1 MRLGAGMLHGLCMLV
16 CLAAGNAR
24 AATLCAF
31 DIAGKSGPAYRLLEE
46 LRSEALRWQVSFDL
60 RVHIDERV
68 MTEDLKAGQCDGALM
83 TGMRARQFNAF
94 TGSVDAIGGL
104 ANYPQLEMLL
114 ELLNRPELAP
124 RLRDNG
130 YAVAGIVPLGA
141 AYLFIRD
148 RRINSVGKVAGR
160 KLAVLEHD
168 RSQLRMAER
177 IGAQAVA
184 SDVTNFAGK
193 FNNGSV
199 DIVAAPAMAYLP
211 LELYRGVGV
220 KGVVLRFPLAQLT
233 LQLVVR
239 EAEFLPGFL
248 AASRAFFLRQTPV
261 ALAAIRAAEQDI
273 MFFYPLPDADKGKYR
288 QFLDDARNTLTQE
301 GYYEPRMMVLLQRV
315 RCRQDPAQA
324 ECGARRS
331 P

>member
-1 MRLGAGMLHGLCMLV
+1 MMACVLVAGIFEGS
-16 CLAAGNAR
+16 AQ

-31 DIAGKSGPAYRLLEE
+31 DIAGRAGPAFHLLEE
-46 LRSEALRWQVSFDL
+46 LRGEALRLKVPLEL
-60 RVHIDERV
+60 RVYTDERV
-68 MTEDLKAGQCDGALM
+68 MTEELKAGQCDGALM
-83 TGMRARQFNAF
+83 TGMRARKFNAF
-94 TGSVDAIGGL
+94 TGSIDAIGGL
-104 ANYPQLEMLL
+104 ANYPQMTMLL

-177 IGAQAVA
+177 IGAQAVV
-184 SDVTNFAGK
+184 SDVTSFAGK
-193 FNNGSV
+193 FNNGTV

-211 LELYRGVGV
+211 LELYRGVGT
-220 KGVVLRFPLAQLT
+220 KGVVLHFPVAQLT

-239 EAEFLPGFL
+239 EAAFTPEFL
-248 AASRAFFLRQTPV
+248 AASRAFFLRQTPA
-261 ALAAIRAAEQDI
+261 ALTAIQSAEQDI
-273 MFFYPLPDADKGKYR
+273 MFFYPLPDGEKDKYR
-288 QFLDDARNTLTQE
+288 QFLDEARDTLAQE
-301 GYYEPRMMVLLQRV
+301 GFYEPRMMALLQRV
-315 RCRQDPAQA
+315 RCRQEPAQA
-324 ECGARRS
+324 ECTRRQ